1 MNDYMWKLN
10 KALSLMNQRGLDGL
24 IIYSSGTCSIL
35 RPSYLYYFSGFRPLG
50 PNNAMVVSKSGD
62 VTLLVEP
69 RWDSIRAYRKSWVS
83 DIRGSSD
90 FVRDL
95 LGIMR
100 EFKIAGLSVG
110 IAGSREMTED
120 VYVSIEKEAGIELA
134 DDIIEEIA
142 REKTKKEMD
151 IVRKTAR
158 IADMGFKAFLEHARV
173 GIREYELAAEI
184 EFAMRLAGADDNFIL
199 LGSGKHN
206 HAMHAPLDKR
216 LSEGDIVLAE
226 ITPVCEGQFIQLCRT
241 VVLGKPSPILID
253 KYNTL
258 VHSLE
263 EPLKH
268 IKAGAPASL
277 ISIAMNR
284 VISEAGYAKYC
295 YPPYMRARGHG
306 FGVGSIAPGA
316 VIDDDTEANLEKQQV
331 VVVHP
336 NQYLP
341 ETGYLA
347 CGETVLVTS
356 SGVERLSETETKLY
370 IKEV

>member
-1 MNDYMWKLN
+1 MTNNMKLG
-10 KALSLMNQRGLDGL
+10 KAIQLLSQRGLDGI
-24 IIYSSGTCSIL
+24 IIYSNGMRHVL
-35 RPSYLYYFSGFRPLG
+35 RPSYLHYFSELKPLG
-50 PNNAMVVSKSGD
+50 PNSAMVISKSGN

-69 RWDSIRAYRKSWVS
+69 PWDLIRASKKSWVN

-90 FVRDL
+90 FVKDL
-95 LGIMR
+95 TSIMH
-100 EFKIAGLSVG
+100 EFRIAGSVG

-120 VYVSIEKEAGIELA
+120 IYTSIEKQANIELA

-142 REKTKKEMD
+142 REKTKREMD

-158 IADMGFKAFLEHARV
+158 IADIGFKAFLEHARV
-173 GIREYELAAEI
+173 GIREYELLAEI

-199 LGSGKHN
+199 LSSGKHN
-206 HAMHAPLDKR
+206 YAMHAPLDRR
-216 LSEGDIVLAE
+216 LTEGDIVIGE
-226 ITPVCEGQFIQLCRT
+226 ITPICEGQVIQLCRT
-241 VVLGKPSPILID
+241 IVLGKPSPILIG
-253 KYNTL
+253 KYQML
-258 VHSLE
+258 VDSLE
-263 EPLKH
+263 ESLRH

-277 ISIAMNR
+277 ISMAINR
-284 VISEAGYAKYC
+284 VISEAGYAQYC

-306 FGVGSIAPGA
+306 FGVGSIAPGP
-316 VIDDDTEANLEKQQV
+316 VIDDNIKVNLERQQV

-347 CGETVLVTS
+347 CGETVLVTDT
-356 SGVERLSETETKLY
+356 GMERLSETETKLH